1 MKHRIKLIAVI
12 LAVVSIFSVLVVPAS
27 AYSYPM
33 SLTIYYKDEAGNTL
47 KSPYTGSFN
56 AAENTNLKWYA
67 PTISGYALKNDSDA
81 TITYDMLDKS
91 FPPSNYVRNGSAT
104 YTVIYVKTYTHIVNY
119 LRGDN
124 GVPIGSASRKTA
136 KPGTTY
142 SFTSPSVTGMTP
154 SKSVV
159 TGTITTSDT
168 SETVYYYPITYTI
181 SYNANGGS
189 GAPSSQTKNYGT
201 DITITTSKPTR
212 TGYNFEGWGLR
223 STSLSP
229 AYSPGDTYSANMS
242 TTLYAI
248 WSAKTYTISYDAN
261 GGSGAPSSQIKTYGV
276 DLTLSSTKPTRSG
289 YTFKGWGVSSSTTY
303 VSYQPGGTYSQNMNR
318 TLYAIWEENAPTTY
332 TVSYNANGGSGAP
345 SAQTKTHGVTLTLS
359 STRPTRSGYTFKG
372 WSTSSSATTVSYSP
386 GGSYTN
392 NASITLYAVWECS
405 HPSTTRTYITG
416 CDWKDVCDT
425 CGIITA
431 TGTTHGPYSY
441 GSWQYYSTSQH
452 YRIKSCN
459 HGDYSTYEYASH
471 STTTQYDEYS
481 STQHKKYSYCSTC
494 SSVVGSVSYEAH
506 SFTTTT
512 LGGVVTKTCTKCAYT
527 ESDAQTYTVSYN
539 ANGGSGAPSSQ
550 TKTHGVALTLSSV
563 QPTRTGYAFKGWAL
577 TSDAATASFS
587 AGGSYTA
594 NANVTLFAVWS
605 CSHTSYNTRYVTG
618 CDWERYC
625 TTCGITL
632 ATGTTHGPF
641 DYGEWVYL
649 NDASH
654 RRVINCTYGD
664 YSTADFAVHN
674 TVVVFESVSESQHK
688 YYSYCTDCNHAV
700 GSETLEPHTFEPS
713 IVGGTIKYE
722 CSLCGYRYS
731 VPLTYV
737 ISYDAN
743 GGEVCPSNQEKTH
756 DVALTLSSMIPTRIG
771 YDFKG
776 WGMTASA
783 TTATYQPGDTY
794 TANISTTL
802 YAIWERSVHTV
813 TYNANGGS
821 GAPSPQS
828 KYYGGTITIPSTVP
842 TRTNHVFKGWATT
855 SNATDIEYNPGD
867 SYTADASV
875 TLYAVW
881 IERNYDFSVS
891 GLEVTPNEVRQY
903 EKVTIRF
910 RADSW
915 DKNLP
920 YDNIPIEVLLNGTVI
935 FSRNL
940 SFTAYGIQNIVFDL
954 NVGELIGEQTLEARI
969 NWADHMS
976 ETRTGNNTVS
986 KTFTVVKVV
995 ETSTSL
1001 IDVAGDY
1008 IEGNE
1013 VVTSF
1018 YVNNEGSS
1026 DIIPSD
1032 NVSFDFRVYKMD
1044 GTDEVTV
1051 YEATWDNVVIPA
1063 TGRNLVYFKWRVP
1076 DDSAGT
1082 TLFCKGTI
1090 NAVNADRED
1099 NSDNNSIEKSVMVKR
1114 NIVSQ
1119 TPNTQYEDK
1128 APASYNPSI
1137 SAPAVKVGKATWNMW
1152 EYEGGEF
1159 VLKTYGIQVP
1169 NISPT
1174 LKASDYC
1181 KTAVYNG
1188 GKLTMRSGY
1197 GISLYF
1203 NLYLS
1208 NPGGAVFAPTD
1219 SFTFPQSVYATFP
1232 EYGYSTE
1239 IDRYRTLDYAGSLCS
1254 FVSNPDAE
1262 GNEKIHFI
1270 PVFVKNGEYIVSVTA
1285 TQIWTPAGMITAVRN
1300 SNTITLNGSIY
1311 DDFYHGN

>member
-372 WSTSSSATTVSYSP
+372 WSTSSSATTVSY
-386 GGSYTN
+386 
-392 NASITLYAVWECS
+392 
-405 HPSTTRTYITG
+405 
-416 CDWKDVCDT
+416 
-425 CGIITA
+425 
-431 TGTTHGPYSY
+431 
-441 GSWQYYSTSQH
+441 
-452 YRIKSCN
+452 
-459 HGDYSTYEYASH
+459 
-471 STTTQYDEYS
+471 
-481 STQHKKYSYCSTC
+481 
-494 SSVVGSVSYEAH
+494 
-506 SFTTTT
+506 
-512 LGGVVTKTCTKCAYT
+512 
-527 ESDAQTYTVSYN
+527 
-539 ANGGSGAPSSQ
+539 
-550 TKTHGVALTLSSV
+550 
-563 QPTRTGYAFKGWAL
+563 
-577 TSDAATASFS
+577 
-587 AGGSYTA
+587 
-594 NANVTLFAVWS
+594 
-605 CSHTSYNTRYVTG
+605 
-618 CDWERYC
+618 
-625 TTCGITL
+625 
-632 ATGTTHGPF
+632 
-641 DYGEWVYL
+641 
-649 NDASH
+649 
-654 RRVINCTYGD
+654 
-664 YSTADFAVHN
+664 
-674 TVVVFESVSESQHK
+674 
-688 YYSYCTDCNHAV
+688 
-700 GSETLEPHTFEPS
+700 
-713 IVGGTIKYE
+713 
-722 CSLCGYRYS
+722 
-731 VPLTYV
+731 
-737 ISYDAN
+737 
-743 GGEVCPSNQEKTH
+743 
-756 DVALTLSSMIPTRIG
+756 
-771 YDFKG
+771 
-776 WGMTASA
+776 
-783 TTATYQPGDTY
+783 
-794 TANISTTL
+794 
-802 YAIWERSVHTV
+802 
-813 TYNANGGS
+813 
-821 GAPSPQS
+821 
-828 KYYGGTITIPSTVP
+828 
-842 TRTNHVFKGWATT
+842 
-855 SNATDIEYNPGD
+855 
-867 SYTADASV
+867 
-875 TLYAVW
+875 
-881 IERNYDFSVS
+881 
-891 GLEVTPNEVRQY
+891 
-903 EKVTIRF
+903 
-910 RADSW
+910 
-915 DKNLP
+915 
-920 YDNIPIEVLLNGTVI
+920 
-935 FSRNL
+935 
-940 SFTAYGIQNIVFDL
+940 
-954 NVGELIGEQTLEARI
+954 
-969 NWADHMS
+969 
-976 ETRTGNNTVS
+976 
-986 KTFTVVKVV
+986 
-995 ETSTSL
+995 
-1001 IDVAGDY
+1001 
-1008 IEGNE
+1008 
-1013 VVTSF
+1013 
-1018 YVNNEGSS
+1018 
-1026 DIIPSD
+1026 
-1032 NVSFDFRVYKMD
+1032 
-1044 GTDEVTV
+1044 
-1051 YEATWDNVVIPA
+1051 
-1063 TGRNLVYFKWRVP
+1063 
-1076 DDSAGT
+1076 
-1082 TLFCKGTI
+1082 
-1090 NAVNADRED
+1090 
-1099 NSDNNSIEKSVMVKR
+1099 
-1114 NIVSQ
+1114 
-1119 TPNTQYEDK
+1119 EDK